1 MEKINNMQQN
11 KVADDDLEQVGG
23 GKLFDVFTTEFR
35 EFFNGFDDQGNPL
48 VPEEEDIGYGVGT
61 LEMRVK
67 PKKKGRRKNT
77 GVVKL

>member
-1 MEKINNMQQN
+1 MEKIDAKQQN
-11 KVADDDLEQVGG
+11 QLADDELEQVSGG
-23 GKLFDVFTTEFR
+23 SFIGVFTTEFR